1 MSEERTCNSEDTQP
15 CSFKAFFALGRLL
28 HWLNVL
34 IHSTHD
40 LLARSEAECIVF
52 AMEGLLLT
60 HDLRSTEESGI
71 NDHFPCSPESYSPSL
86 PYCISF
92 GSSTAGIQLSRLD
105 STQMDK
111 LGSFGRRWIL
121 GVRRVTVSHQIETK
135 LAANRKET
143 PLNVIK
149 DRGFL
154 VIGFFPE
161 LHFSN

>member
-40 LLARSEAECIVF
+40 CWRVQRQNVLSSLWKVCSSLMTYVQLRNPGSTIIFLARRNHIHHHCPIASRSD
-52 AMEGLLLT
+52 
-60 HDLRSTEESGI
+60 HLR
-71 NDHFPCSPESYSPSL
+71 L
-86 PYCISF
+86 
-92 GSSTAGIQLSRLD
+92 GSSCRRLD

-121 GVRRVTVSHQIETK
+121 GVRRVTV
-135 LAANRKET
+135 
-143 PLNVIK
+143 
-149 DRGFL
+149 
-154 VIGFFPE
+154 
-161 LHFSN
+161 